1 MLEKLK
7 KLNPNVPFYSVNDDE
22 FKLYGR
28 VVSGY
33 DLHEIITEAGKIAM
47 PENGSAYELS
57 TPQFE
62 KCDICEKLKNEAF
75 GEMDIQVGFCWGYN
89 DMLNGLEYHKSSE
102 INIAVE
108 PMVLFLGLVTDIEN
122 DEYDSKNIKAFYLEK
137 GEMVEVYATT
147 LHFCPC
153 QASDNGFRSV
163 VILPKGTNAPLDK
176 PSTDKML
183 FRKNKW
189 LLCHNNNEALIQRG
203 VYSGIFGENFKIT
216 GV

>member
-7 KLNPNVPFYSVNDDE
+7 KLNPNTPFYSVNDDE
-22 FKLYGR
+22 FKPYGS

-33 DLHEIITEAGKIAM
+33 DLDEIITEAEKINM
-47 PENGSAYELS
+47 PESGSSYELS
-57 TPQFE
+57 IPQFE
-62 KCDICEKLKNEAF
+62 KCGVYEKLKNEAF
-75 GEMDIQVGFCWGYN
+75 GETDIQVGFCWGYN

-102 INIAVE
+102 INVAAT
-108 PMVLFLGLVTDIEN
+108 PMVLLLGLVTDIEN
-122 DEYDSKNIKAFYLEK
+122 DEHDSKNIKAFYLEK

-153 QASDNGFRSV
+153 QVSEKGFRSV

-183 FRKNKW
+183 FKKNKW